1 MAQLLLLLLSLTA
14 TAAVTNLSLGMLFQ
28 LTDSNGVERATG
40 RAIAASSLLA
50 MTHFNSRNSSLIA
63 AFGELGS
70 CDVRLEVQP
79 VVYNSQGDVRTT
91 VQQFINGYSGWD
103 AVVGPA
109 RSATTLPVARL
120 GGILDIPQV
129 GYWATSP
136 SLNSADYP
144 YFARTIPGIPLTA
157 CCVAGHALCST
168 DDTALN
174 KARMAYFES
183 VQWTR
188 VGILYTSVRAWVFAG
203 TARLGDRLSLNN
215 PPDQCLL

>member
-1 MAQLLLLLLSLTA
+1 MAQLSLLLLSLTA
-14 TAAVTNLSLGMLFQ
+14 TAAQTNLSLGMLFQ
-28 LTDSNGVERATG
+28 FTDSNGIDLGDSSG

-50 MTHFNSRNSSLIA
+50 VTHFNSRNSSLIT

-70 CDVRLEVQP
+70 CDVQLEVQP
-79 VVYNSQGDVRTT
+79 VVYNSKGDVRTT

-144 YFARTIPGIPLTA
+144 YFARTIPG
-157 CCVAGHALCST
+157 
-168 DDTALN
+168 
-174 KARMAYFES
+174 
-183 VQWTR
+183 
-188 VGILYTSVRAWVFAG
+188 
-203 TARLGDRLSLNN
+203 N
-215 PPDQCLL
+215 PTHCLLCVTLCAPQMTQLSTKHEWPTLSQCSGPGWGLYIFRCEHGRLLALVVCDMIVTQ